1 MQYLASDYYA
11 TGEGRTICLLIT
23 GAYPRQDDY
32 LDDTLKNSEKFR
44 AAREFIEEFDYF
56 AQGAVNFSKEEF
68 MKRFGQFVPDVIQRM
83 LDKPA
88 NIHFT
93 QRFHYNYA

>member
-44 AAREFIEEFDYF
+44 AAREFLEEF
-56 AQGAVNFSKEEF
+56 GHLPENLSKEQF
-68 MKRFGQFVPDVIQRM
+68 IKRYGKFVPDSIQRM
-83 LDKPA
+83 LDEPT
-88 NIHFT
+88 NIHFI